1 MLSSKSNVKPKRKT
15 SKSLTETSRFEAIGT
30 VWEITVARTLHDSD
44 ITELIH
50 PIKQRIEEF
59 DHNYSRF
66 RTDSLISTIAR
77 EAGRYHLPDD
87 AAALFELYKQLY
99 DLTGGLM
106 TPLIGQA
113 LSDAGYDAQYSLR
126 SGTVHA
132 TPTWS
137 ATIDYQYPNLV
148 VKRPILLDL
157 GAIGKGYLVDIVAR
171 LIQDAGITDFC
182 VNAGGDMLQRQTGSE
197 SMRVGLEH
205 PGHPDEVIGIVDLK
219 NQSLCGSAGNRRVW
233 EGFTH
238 IINPRTRT
246 SPTHLRAIWV
256 IADTTMLADAL
267 STALF
272 FTPASKLAEEYTFEY
287 TIIHDDYS
295 LEHSPDFP
303 AEYFTDKD

>member
-1 MLSSKSNVKPKRKT
+1 MLSGKSNVKPKPKT
-15 SKSLTETSRFEAIGT
+15 LKALTATFRFEAIGT
-30 VWEITVARTLHDSD
+30 QWEITLDRTIQNDL
-44 ITELIH
+44 ITALMESIR
-50 PIKQRIEEF
+50 QRIEEF

-66 RTDSLISTIAR
+66 RSDSLISTIAS

-87 AAALFELYKQLY
+87 AAALLELYKQLY

-126 SGTVHA
+126 SGSVQA
-132 TPTWS
+132 TPSWS
-137 ATIDYQYPNLV
+137 ATIAYQYPNLL
-148 VKRPILLDL
+148 VKRPVLLDL

-171 LIQDAGITDFC
+171 LIEDAGITDFC

-197 SMRVGLEH
+197 PMRVGLEH
-205 PGHPDEVIGIVDLK
+205 PDHPDEVIGVVDLS

-233 EGFTH
+233 EDFNH

-246 SPTHLRAIWV
+246 SPTHLKAIWV
-256 IADTTMLADAL
+256 IAGTTMLADAL